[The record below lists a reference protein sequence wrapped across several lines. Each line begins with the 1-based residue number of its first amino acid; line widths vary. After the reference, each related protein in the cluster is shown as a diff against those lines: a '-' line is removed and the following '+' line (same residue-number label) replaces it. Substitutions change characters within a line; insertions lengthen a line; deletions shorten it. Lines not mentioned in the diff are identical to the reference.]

1 VGTINIGKVVV
12 GGLVAGLVINV
23 SEFVLNMFVLGKEM
37 EAMMAR
43 MDLPPMGGSAYAVF
57 TVLGFVLGIATIWFY
72 AAIRTRYSPGPRTA
86 LCAGSAVWFFAY
98 FYPSIGFVM
107 MGLFPAGAMTIG
119 LAWGLAELLIASVAG
134 AALYKE

>member
-1 VGTINIGKVVV
+1 MGTINTGKVIV

-23 SEFVLNMFVLGKEM
+23 SEFVLNMHVLGKEM

-43 MDLPPMGGSAYAVF
+43 MNLPPMGGSAYAVF
-57 TVLGFVLGIATIWFY
+57 TVLGFALGIATIWLY
-72 AAIRTRYSPGPRTA
+72 AAIRPRYSPGPRTA

-98 FYPSIGFVM
+98 VYPSVGFVM
-107 MGLFPAGAMTIG
+107 MGAYPMGAMAIG

-134 AALYKE
+134 AALYNE